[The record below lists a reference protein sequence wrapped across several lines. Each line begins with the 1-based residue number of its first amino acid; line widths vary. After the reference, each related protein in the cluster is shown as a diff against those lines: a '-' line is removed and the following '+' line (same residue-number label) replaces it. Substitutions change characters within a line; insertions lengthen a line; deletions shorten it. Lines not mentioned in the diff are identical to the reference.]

1 MSLQKYMGF
10 LTPGGGGVTT
20 WDSISGKPS
29 TFSPDE
35 HTHVISN
42 VTNLQSTLNGKATT
56 SHSHSEYS
64 LTSHNHNSQYS
75 SLNHNHDSQYSPKS
89 HTHSEYSPTS
99 HNHDAHYSV
108 LSHTHSEYSLLTHV
122 HTEYSL
128 LNHSHDVSVIAN
140 LRDFTDSLYAVK
152 EHMHDGYALLVHN
165 HHELYSQLDHTHDQY
180 SMKIHNHNDLYSSL
194 NHTHSAYANKTHSHS
209 EYSLVD
215 HAHDTQY
222 SALDHTHEDYAE
234 RTWVTEQ
241 LAQLQGSIG
250 APIDLTDQFRDVA
263 VINIDTN
270 GILYLIVGEKRGI
283 GTPVPPTGGGSGAII
298 SNYPS
303 IFINDQ
309 LVVSG
314 ALMHGVASHLTE
326 YFGPIKAGDVVTLA
340 LERTINGEVY
350 VGDLQPES
358 LIRAILYPKSST

>member
-1 MSLQKYMGF
+1 MPFIKHFGKLESGSW
-10 LTPGGGGVTT
+10 GGVTT

-99 HNHDAHYSV
+99 HN
-108 LSHTHSEYSLLTHV
+108 
-122 HTEYSL
+122 
-128 LNHSHDVSVIAN
+128 
-140 LRDFTDSLYAVK
+140 
-152 EHMHDGYALLVHN
+152 
-165 HHELYSQLDHTHDQY
+165 HDQY

-283 GTPVPPTGGGSGAII
+283 GTPVGGTGGGSGAII

-314 ALMHGVASHLTE
+314 ALMHSVASHLTE
-326 YFGPIKAGDVVTLA
+326 YFGPIKAGDVVILA
-340 LERTINGEVY
+340 LERTINGEGH
-350 VGDLQPES
+350 VGDLQPET
-358 LIRAILYPKSST
+358 LIRAILYPTLST

>member
-1 MSLQKYMGF
+1 MPFIKHFGKLESGSW
-10 LTPGGGGVTT
+10 GVTT

-99 HNHDAHYSV
+99 HNHD
-108 LSHTHSEYSLLTHV
+108 
-122 HTEYSL
+122 
-128 LNHSHDVSVIAN
+128 
-140 LRDFTDSLYAVK
+140 
-152 EHMHDGYALLVHN
+152 
-165 HHELYSQLDHTHDQY
+165 QY
-180 SMKIHNHNDLYSSL
+180 SMKTHNHNDLYSSL

-283 GTPVPPTGGGSGAII
+283 GTPVGGTGGGSVAII

-340 LERTINGEVY
+340 LERTINGEVH
-350 VGDLQPES
+350 VGDLQPET
-358 LIRAILYPKSST
+358 LIRAILYPTLST

>member
-10 LTPGGGGVTT
+10 LTPGGGVTT

-99 HNHDAHYSV
+99 HN
-108 LSHTHSEYSLLTHV
+108 
-122 HTEYSL
+122 
-128 LNHSHDVSVIAN
+128 
-140 LRDFTDSLYAVK
+140 
-152 EHMHDGYALLVHN
+152 
-165 HHELYSQLDHTHDQY
+165 HDQY

-283 GTPVPPTGGGSGAII
+283 GTPVGGTGGGGVAVI
-298 SNYPS
+298 SHYPS

-340 LERTINGEVY
+340 LERTINGEVH
-350 VGDLQPES
+350 VGNLQPET

>member
-10 LTPGGGGVTT
+10 LTPGGGLTT

-99 HNHDAHYSV
+99 HN
-108 LSHTHSEYSLLTHV
+108 
-122 HTEYSL
+122 
-128 LNHSHDVSVIAN
+128 
-140 LRDFTDSLYAVK
+140 
-152 EHMHDGYALLVHN
+152 
-165 HHELYSQLDHTHDQY
+165 HDQY

-283 GTPVPPTGGGSGAII
+283 GTPVGGTGGGSVAII

-340 LERTINGEVY
+340 LERTINGEVH
-350 VGDLQPES
+350 VGDLQPET
-358 LIRAILYPKSST
+358 LIRAILYPTLST

>member
-1 MSLQKYMGF
+1 MPFIKHLGKLEFGSW
-10 LTPGGGGVTT
+10 GGVTT

-64 LTSHNHNSQYS
+64 LTSHNHNSQ
-75 SLNHNHDSQYSPKS
+75 
-89 HTHSEYSPTS
+89 
-99 HNHDAHYSV
+99 
-108 LSHTHSEYSLLTHV
+108 
-122 HTEYSL
+122 
-128 LNHSHDVSVIAN
+128 
-140 LRDFTDSLYAVK
+140 
-152 EHMHDGYALLVHN
+152 
-165 HHELYSQLDHTHDQY
+165 
-180 SMKIHNHNDLYSSL
+180 YSSL

-283 GTPVPPTGGGSGAII
+283 GTPVGGTGGGSGAII

-326 YFGPIKAGDVVTLA
+326 YFGHIKAGDVVTLA
-340 LERTINGEVY
+340 LERTINGEVH
-350 VGDLQPES
+350 VGDFQPET
-358 LIRAILYPKSST
+358 LIRAILYPTLST